1 MNIIVVGGGNVGYY
15 LVKDLKAAGHGVILM
30 EKDRQRAARLYEDLG
45 DLVRQGDGCES
56 RTMQELGIG
65 QCDLVVAA
73 TGEDEDNLIV
83 CQMARECFGVKRTIA
98 RVNSPAN
105 EALFTELGITTT
117 VSSTRIIFNLIEQ
130 EIETDHIVP
139 LAALARGN
147 LEVVSVELSDHSKMV
162 GRSVGEITLPADAH
176 IVAILRGDKGMLPS
190 PKAILEAGDVVLTL
204 VKADRESELHHVFE
218 GH

>member
-15 LVKDLKAAGHGVILM
+15 LVKDLKAAGHSVILM

>member
-15 LVKDLKAAGHGVILM
+15 LVKDLKAAGHSVILM

-147 LEVVSVELSDHSKMV
+147 LEVVSVELSSLSKMV

-190 PKAILEAGDVVLTL
+190 PKAILEAGDIVLTL

>member
-15 LVKDLKAAGHGVILM
+15 LVKDLKAAGHSVILM

-147 LEVVSVELSDHSKMV
+147 LEVVSVELSSLSKMV
-162 GRSVGEITLPADAH
+162 GRSVSEITLPADAH

-190 PKAILEAGDVVLTL
+190 PKAILEAGDIVLTL

>member
-15 LVKDLKAAGHGVILM
+15 LVKDLKAAGHSVILM

-56 RTMQELGIG
+56 RTMQDLGVG

-83 CQMARECFGVKRTIA
+83 CQMARECLGVKRTIA

-105 EALFTELGITTT
+105 EALFAWHH
-117 VSSTRIIFNLIEQ
+117 
-130 EIETDHIVP
+130 DHRVQ
-139 LAALARGN
+139 
-147 LEVVSVELSDHSKMV
+147 H
-162 GRSVGEITLPADAH
+162 T
-176 IVAILRGDKGMLPS
+176 
-190 PKAILEAGDVVLTL
+190 
-204 VKADRESELHHVFE
+204 HHLQPD
-218 GH
+218 

>member
-15 LVKDLKAAGHGVILM
+15 LVKDLKAAGHSVILM

-147 LEVVSVELSDHSKMV
+147 LEVVSVELSSHSKMV

>member
-1 MNIIVVGGGNVGYY
+1 
-15 LVKDLKAAGHGVILM
+15 M

-190 PKAILEAGDVVLTL
+190 PKAILEAGDIVLTL

>member
-15 LVKDLKAAGHGVILM
+15 LVKDLKAAGHSVILM

-56 RTMQELGIG
+56 RTMQDLGIG

-83 CQMARECFGVKRTIA
+83 CQMARECFGIKRTIA

-147 LEVVSVELSDHSKMV
+147 LEVVSVELSSHSKMV
-162 GRSVGEITLPADAH
+162 GRSVSEITLPADAH

-190 PKAILEAGDVVLTL
+190 PKAILEAGDIVLTL

>member
-1 MNIIVVGGGNVGYY
+1 M
-15 LVKDLKAAGHGVILM
+15 
-30 EKDRQRAARLYEDLG
+30 
-45 DLVRQGDGCES
+45 
-56 RTMQELGIG
+56 
-65 QCDLVVAA
+65 
-73 TGEDEDNLIV
+73 
-83 CQMARECFGVKRTIA
+83 
-98 RVNSPAN
+98 
-105 EALFTELGITTT
+105 LGITTT

-190 PKAILEAGDVVLTL
+190 PKAILQAGDVVLTL
-204 VKADRESELHHVFE
+204 VKTDRESELHHVFD

>member
-15 LVKDLKAAGHGVILM
+15 LVKDLKAAGHSVILM

-190 PKAILEAGDVVLTL
+190 PKAILEAGDIVLTL

>member
-15 LVKDLKAAGHGVILM
+15 LVKDLKAAGHSVILM

-56 RTMQELGIG
+56 RTMQDLGVG

-105 EALFTELGITTT
+105 EALFSELGITTT

-190 PKAILEAGDVVLTL
+190 PKAILQAGDV
-204 VKADRESELHHVFE
+204 
-218 GH
+218 

>member
-15 LVKDLKAAGHGVILM
+15 LVKDLKAAGHSVILM

-56 RTMQELGIG
+56 RTMQDLGIG

-190 PKAILEAGDVVLTL
+190 PKAILQAGDVILTL
-204 VKADRESELHHVFE
+204 VKTDRESELHHVFD

>member
-15 LVKDLKAAGHGVILM
+15 LVKDLKAAGHSVILM

-56 RTMQELGIG
+56 RTMQDLGIG

-98 RVNSPAN
+98 
-105 EALFTELGITTT
+105 
-117 VSSTRIIFNLIEQ
+117 
-130 EIETDHIVP
+130 
-139 LAALARGN
+139 
-147 LEVVSVELSDHSKMV
+147 
-162 GRSVGEITLPADAH
+162 
-176 IVAILRGDKGMLPS
+176 
-190 PKAILEAGDVVLTL
+190 
-204 VKADRESELHHVFE
+204 
-218 GH
+218 

>member
-15 LVKDLKAAGHGVILM
+15 LVKDLKAAGHNVILM

-56 RTMQELGIG
+56 RTMQDLGIG

-162 GRSVGEITLPADAH
+162 GRSVSEITLPADAH

-190 PKAILEAGDVVLTL
+190 PKAILEAGDIVLTL

>member
-1 MNIIVVGGGNVGYY
+1 
-15 LVKDLKAAGHGVILM
+15 
-30 EKDRQRAARLYEDLG
+30 
-45 DLVRQGDGCES
+45 
-56 RTMQELGIG
+56 MQDLGIG

-190 PKAILEAGDVVLTL
+190 PKAILQAGDVVLTL
-204 VKADRESELHHVFE
+204 VKTDRESELHHVFD

>member
-15 LVKDLKAAGHGVILM
+15 LVKDLKAAGHSVILM

-56 RTMQELGIG
+56 RTMQDLGIG

-130 EIETDHIVP
+130 EIETDHVVP

-147 LEVVSVELSDHSKMV
+147 LEVVSVELSSLSKMV
-162 GRSVGEITLPADAH
+162 GRSVSEITLPADAH

-190 PKAILEAGDVVLTL
+190 PKAILEAGDIVLTL

>member
-15 LVKDLKAAGHGVILM
+15 LVKDLKAAGHSVILM

-56 RTMQELGIG
+56 RTMQDLGVG

-83 CQMARECFGVKRTIA
+83 CQMALECFGVKRTIA

-105 EALFTELGITTT
+105 EALFSELGITTT

-176 IVAILRGDKGMLPS
+176 ISRLGMLC
-190 PKAILEAGDVVLTL
+190 
-204 VKADRESELHHVFE
+204 
-218 GH
+218 

>member
-130 EIETDHIVP
+130 EIETDHVVP

-147 LEVVSVELSDHSKMV
+147 LEVVSVELSSLSKMV
-162 GRSVGEITLPADAH
+162 GRSVSEITLPADAH
-176 IVAILRGDKGMLPS
+176 IVAILRGDNGMLPS
-190 PKAILEAGDVVLTL
+190 PKAILEAGDIVLTL

>member
-15 LVKDLKAAGHGVILM
+15 LVKDLTAAGHSVILM

-56 RTMQELGIG
+56 RTMQDLGIG

-130 EIETDHIVP
+130 EIETDHVVP

-147 LEVVSVELSDHSKMV
+147 LEVVSVELSSLSKMV
-162 GRSVGEITLPADAH
+162 GRSVSEITLPADAH

-190 PKAILEAGDVVLTL
+190 PKAILEAGDIVLTL

>member
-15 LVKDLKAAGHGVILM
+15 LVKDLKAAGHSVILM

-130 EIETDHIVP
+130 EIETDHVVP

-147 LEVVSVELSDHSKMV
+147 LEVVSVELSSHSKMV
-162 GRSVGEITLPADAH
+162 GRSVSEITLPADAH

-190 PKAILEAGDVVLTL
+190 PKAILEAGDIVLTL

>member
-130 EIETDHIVP
+130 EIETDHVVP

-147 LEVVSVELSDHSKMV
+147 LEVVSVELSSLSKMV
-162 GRSVGEITLPADAH
+162 GRSVSEITLPADAH

-190 PKAILEAGDVVLTL
+190 PKAILEAGDIVLTL

>member
-15 LVKDLKAAGHGVILM
+15 LVKDLKAAGHSVILM

-130 EIETDHIVP
+130 EIETDHVVP

-147 LEVVSVELSDHSKMV
+147 LEVVSVELSSLSKMV
-162 GRSVGEITLPADAH
+162 GRSVSEITLPADAH

-190 PKAILEAGDVVLTL
+190 PKAILEAGDIVLTL